1 MEGEAA
7 PDTPEQQPDSIAAPS
22 GSLEEATP
30 TDKGILETQ
39 ESVPQP
45 GKKPSRPPPSR
56 PAGGGGGNGGGG
68 NGSKSSSS
76 GSGSKSSSSSKK
88 PSVPGRRPPSRPAPT
103 PTPSVAPAALGSG
116 EALVTPGTVRSG
128 QLSTLQARLERLA
141 QDPLAV
147 DAEAPETEDG
157 ARECPPLSD
166 EELSQLV
173 NRIADLID
181 LRASLEQHAPLLG
194 SWRSQFLAQSSGA
207 DVLSVLQQARA
218 VSELVDASAFEVVES
233 VTSMVRLSEGMESD
247 RLFLLQLRRKYLAD
261 NLTL

>member
-1 MEGEAA
+1 M
-7 PDTPEQQPDSIAAPS
+7 
-22 GSLEEATP
+22 
-30 TDKGILETQ
+30 
-39 ESVPQP
+39 P
-45 GKKPSRPPPSR
+45 GKV
-56 PAGGGGGNGGGG
+56 
-68 NGSKSSSS
+68 SSD
-76 GSGSKSSSSSKK
+76 
-88 PSVPGRRPPSRPAPT
+88 
-103 PTPSVAPAALGSG
+103 
-116 EALVTPGTVRSG
+116 

-141 QDPLAV
+141 QAPLAV
-147 DAEAPETEDG
+147 DPEVSETEDG

-233 VTSMVRLSEGMESD
+233 VTSMVRLSDGMESD

>member
-1 MEGEAA
+1 M
-7 PDTPEQQPDSIAAPS
+7 
-22 GSLEEATP
+22 
-30 TDKGILETQ
+30 
-39 ESVPQP
+39 
-45 GKKPSRPPPSR
+45 
-56 PAGGGGGNGGGG
+56 
-68 NGSKSSSS
+68 
-76 GSGSKSSSSSKK
+76 
-88 PSVPGRRPPSRPAPT
+88 
-103 PTPSVAPAALGSG
+103 
-116 EALVTPGTVRSG
+116 
-128 QLSTLQARLERLA
+128 
-141 QDPLAV
+141 DP
-147 DAEAPETEDG
+147 EAPETEDG

-194 SWRSQFLAQSSGA
+194 SWRSQFLAQSSEA

-233 VTSMVRLSEGMESD
+233 VTSMVRLSDGMESD